1 MLLKCLEAHVRSYRL
16 SRLAS
21 GLLSPIPSYS
31 LYRDSIAMSSSNSSE
46 SELHELGDKQT
57 SSSIWTTTELKI
69 LQSYIDAYKQEPVN
83 NKQKLVQKQ
92 VVPKIKAAY
101 GDRYKE
107 SSLRANK
114 EINEEWKKK
123 KRVSPNDLEWSTEL

>member
-1 MLLKCLEAHVRSYRL
+1 
-16 SRLAS
+16 
-21 GLLSPIPSYS
+21 
-31 LYRDSIAMSSSNSSE
+31 MSDNNSSD
-46 SELHELGDKQT
+46 SEQHEVGDKQT
-57 SSSIWTTTELKI
+57 SSSIWTTKELNI
-69 LQSYIDAYKQEPVN
+69 LQSYIDAYKQEPAMK
-83 NKQKLVQKQ
+83 KQKLVQKQ

-123 KRVSPNDLEWSTEL
+123 KRVSKNEPECSTKL